1 MSFSP
6 IPTSWIASWSEDG
19 TTASFNLADLTDELT
34 AAEADAAT
42 GDWRDIFKSIVEHTW
57 AYFNGLATANR
68 PAKLTIT
75 KNVEAVSSTQLKIT
89 HTIVS
94 YVDIGTTNVSA
105 ES

>member
-1 MSFSP
+1 MFSP
-6 IPTSWIASWSEDG
+6 VPTDWLASWSEDG
-19 TTASFNLADLTDELT
+19 AAASFTLADLTDELT
-34 AAEADAAT
+34 AAEADAVT
-42 GDWRDIFKSIVEHTW
+42 GDWRDIFKSLVEHTW
-57 AYFNGLATANR
+57 AYFNGLAAANK

-75 KNVEAVSSTQLKIT
+75 KNVEVVSETQLKIT

>member
-6 IPTSWIASWSEDG
+6 VPTAWIPSWDEDG
-19 TTASFNLADLTDELT
+19 SVASFALSDVSDELT
-34 AAEADAAT
+34 AVEADPVT

-57 AYFNGLATANR
+57 AYFNGLVAANK
-68 PAKLTIT
+68 PGKLTIA
-75 KNVEAVSSTQLKIT
+75 KSVDVVSQTQLKIT
-89 HTIVS
+89 YTIVS